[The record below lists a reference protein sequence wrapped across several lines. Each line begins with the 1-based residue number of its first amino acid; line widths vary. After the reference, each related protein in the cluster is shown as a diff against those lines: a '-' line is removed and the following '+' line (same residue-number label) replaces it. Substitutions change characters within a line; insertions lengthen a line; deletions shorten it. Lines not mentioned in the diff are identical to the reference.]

1 MTERE
6 LLQYML
12 NGEVLCRG
20 VDVVDPKLY
29 DEYGVKRG
37 LRDLNGH
44 GVLTGVTNISKVV
57 SSKIIDGQEVFCDG
71 ELWYRGY
78 NVIDMVKD
86 FGFNRFGFEEM
97 AYLLLFGE
105 LPNKAMLDEFKDL
118 PYKDAL
124 GN

>member
-1 MTERE
+1 MTEQE
-6 LLQYML
+6 LLEYM
-12 NGEVLCRG
+12 NQGEALCRS

-57 SSKIIDGQEVFCDG
+57 SSKMIDDVEVFCDG

-78 NVIDMVKD
+78 DVIEMVKD
-86 FGFNRFGFEEM
+86 FGFKRFLARGKLKTETFR
-97 AYLLLFGE
+97 LLRSIL
-105 LPNKAMLDEFKDL
+105 
-118 PYKDAL
+118 
-124 GN
+124 